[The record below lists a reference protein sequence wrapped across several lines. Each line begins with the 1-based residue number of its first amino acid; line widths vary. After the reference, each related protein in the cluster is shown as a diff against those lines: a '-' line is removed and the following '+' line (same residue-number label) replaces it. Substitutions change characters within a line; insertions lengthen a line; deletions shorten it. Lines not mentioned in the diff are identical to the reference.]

1 MKSKEDPNYKKIH
14 PIDILYHGT
23 LGDLYPELNT
33 DEHWNEEVLNKLKN
47 DKEHF
52 GMEELEPLCKNEVPR
67 EGICIRID
75 DDKRT
80 ECFKLKTQSF
90 KFKEAILVDSGEV
103 DFDNDYSNDNVKDNQ
118 DIIN

>member
-1 MKSKEDPNYKKIH
+1 LH

-23 LGDLYPELNT
+23 LAELYPDIDTTSEDWASNIYHRLS
-33 DEHWNEEVLNKLKN
+33 K

-52 GMEELEPLCKNEVPR
+52 GMEENEPLCKNVVPR

-103 DFDNDYSNDNVKDNQ
+103 DFDNDYSNDNAEENQ
-118 DIIN
+118 DIVN